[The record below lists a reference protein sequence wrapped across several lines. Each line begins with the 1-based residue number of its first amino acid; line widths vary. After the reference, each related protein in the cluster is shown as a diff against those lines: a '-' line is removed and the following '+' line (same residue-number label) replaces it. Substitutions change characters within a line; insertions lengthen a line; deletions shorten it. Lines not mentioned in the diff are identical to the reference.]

1 MKGMEWCVDGE
12 LRSLCRAASED
23 LSQGVFNLRLEEER
37 SALQGRKQAGG
48 EPVSR
53 R

>member
-23 LSQGVFNLRLEEER
+23 LSQGVFNPRLEEER
-37 SALQGRKQAGG
+37 SALKGRKQAGG